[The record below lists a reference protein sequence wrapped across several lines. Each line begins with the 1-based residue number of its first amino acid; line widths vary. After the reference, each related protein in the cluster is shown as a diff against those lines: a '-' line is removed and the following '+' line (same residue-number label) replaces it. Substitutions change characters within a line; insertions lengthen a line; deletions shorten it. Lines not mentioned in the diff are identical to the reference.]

1 MSRPMDDRGDDERAG
16 PGDGPAQV
24 TVDGPTRI
32 GDGYRP
38 YERYRAHLDD
48 GAGAVVTQTRDIL
61 RGGRV
66 VGVLAY
72 DPARDQVVL
81 VRQFRLP
88 AYLALGPAR
97 SELVEIVAGGVEADE
112 PEEAA
117 ARRECV
123 EETGLT
129 PGRMVPFMRLLPTP
143 GITDEQATLFLAEVD
158 AGRLPTRA
166 GLAEEDELIRPL
178 ALSVDAALA
187 MLAAGRCA
195 NGYLIIA
202 LQWLALNRARLP
214 ELLAG

>member
-1 MSRPMDDRGDDERAG
+1 MTAPVKPL
-16 PGDGPAQV
+16 PGDGPAEV
-24 TVDGPTRI
+24 TVEGPASL
-32 GDGYRP
+32 GNGYRP
-38 YERYRAHLDD
+38 YERYTAHLADD
-48 GAGAVVTQTRDIL
+48 GAVVSQTRDIL
-61 RGGRV
+61 RGGCV

-72 DPARDQVVL
+72 DPVRDQVVL

-97 SELVEIVAGGVEADE
+97 SELVEIVAGGVEEGE

-117 ARRECV
+117 ARRECL
-123 EETGLT
+123 EEIGVA
-129 PGRMVPFMRLLPTP
+129 PGRMVPFLQFMPTS

-158 AGRLPTRA
+158 AAAVPART
-166 GLAEEDELIRPL
+166 GLAEETEVIRPL
-178 ALSVDAALA
+178 VLSVDEALA

-214 ELLAG
+214 ALLDG